1 MVEAMKKKSVT
12 TANAIRQAELILK
25 LYELRRETVMREAR
39 SYVGGEFLP
48 ASASEFVQIVS
59 AGDRHST
66 FVLQVYGYWQ
76 MVAAFVKSGAL
87 DAELLYN
94 TCPEMYFQYAKIQ
107 PYLAQFR
114 EEMDLPE
121 FVINVEQLIE
131 GSRAGRK
138 RLESM
143 RKNLAAIAEA
153 RNRPPIKPRTKK

>member
-1 MVEAMKKKSVT
+1 
-12 TANAIRQAELILK
+12 
-25 LYELRRETVMREAR
+25 MREAR

-48 ASASEFVQIVS
+48 ASASEFIQIVS
-59 AGDRHST
+59 AGDKQSS

-76 MVAAFVKSGAL
+76 MVAAFVSSGAL
-87 DAELLYN
+87 DAELLYD

-143 RKNLAAIAEA
+143 QRSLTALAEA
-153 RNRPPIKPRTKK
+153 RSHSAPQPRASSASKSPRKR

>member
-1 MVEAMKKKSVT
+1 
-12 TANAIRQAELILK
+12 
-25 LYELRRETVMREAR
+25 
-39 SYVGGEFLP
+39 
-48 ASASEFVQIVS
+48 
-59 AGDRHST
+59 
-66 FVLQVYGYWQ
+66 
-76 MVAAFVKSGAL
+76 
-87 DAELLYN
+87 LLYD

-143 RKNLAAIAEA
+143 RKNLTEIAEA
-153 RNRPPIKPRTKK
+153 RSRLPIKPRAKKASLPKM